1 MYEKI
6 RDYARAHGMLDKG
19 DVVIAG
25 ISGGADSVCLLCVL
39 LELKKEYDLEIR
51 AVHVN
56 HGIRGEAA
64 AADEAYVEELCQSWE
79 VPLET
84 VHVDVRRMAREEGLT
99 QEEAGRAARRRAFEE
114 AAGRWRA
121 DRIALAH
128 HKNDNA
134 ETVLL
139 NLARGTGLRGMGG
152 IRPCSGKYIRP
163 LLEVSREEIEE
174 FLAEKNISYC
184 MDATNYEDTYTR
196 NRIRNH
202 IIPYMEEQVN
212 PRFVDHVCGTAEQMA
227 QLWEYVE
234 RQTGE
239 AAARLTTLRTGADGQ
254 GREVVIDGPGFAG
267 TDRALRPYLL
277 KRVLGQVSGR
287 EKDLETVHFKDL
299 EELFDRQVG
308 RRLSL
313 PYGMKAFRCYEGVR
327 VVSANWQAP
336 GEDQREG
343 VSGKIKMRILD
354 PADIEGPIE
363 EAIPKTP
370 YTKWFDYDIIKNSVI
385 IRTRRPGDYL
395 VIDRDGARQKLNRYF
410 INEKIPSQERD
421 SILLA
426 ADGSRILWVIGY
438 RGGLGYEVTGQ
449 TRKIL
454 EIRIDEVTTDK
465 GGKYDGRDDQRACV
479 RRRS

>member
-6 RDYARAHGMLDKG
+6 RDYVRAHGMLDKG

-39 LELKKEYDLEIR
+39 LELRKEYDLSVR

-64 AADEAYVEELCQSWE
+64 AADQAYVEEMCRE
-79 VPLET
+79 VKVPLDV
-84 VHVDVRRMAREEGLT
+84 VHVDVCRMAREEGMT
-99 QEEAGRAARRRAFEE
+99 QEEAGRIARRRAFEE
-114 AAGRWRA
+114 AAVRWSA
-121 DRIALAH
+121 GRIALAH

-163 LLEVSREEIEE
+163 LLDTSREEIEA
-174 FLAEKNISYC
+174 FLDQKNISYC

-212 PRFVDHVCGTAEQMA
+212 SRFVDHVCGTAGQLA
-227 QLWEYVE
+227 RLWEYVE
-234 RQTGE
+234 RQTDE
-239 AAARLTTLRTGADGQ
+239 AAAGLTSLREGEDGQ
-254 GREVVIDGPGFAG
+254 GREMVIDGQGFAR
-267 TDRALRPYLL
+267 TDTALRPYIL
-277 KRVLGQVSGR
+277 KWVLEQVSGR
-287 EKDLETVHFKDL
+287 AKDLETVHFDDL

-308 RRLSL
+308 RRISL
-313 PYGMKAFRCYEGVR
+313 PYGMKAYRCYEGVR
-327 VVSANWQAP
+327 VVSSDWKP
-336 GEDQREG
+336 PREEENE
-343 VSGKIKMRILD
+343 VWDKDRIKMRILD
-354 PADIEGPIE
+354 PADIDGPAL

-370 YTKWFDYDIIKNSVI
+370 YTKWFDYDIIENSVT

-395 VIDRDGARQKLNRYF
+395 VIGRDGATQKLNRYF
-410 INEKIPSQERD
+410 INEKIPSRERD
-421 SILLA
+421 RILLA
-426 ADGSRILWVIGY
+426 ADGSRIMWVIGY
-438 RGGLGYEVTGQ
+438 RRGQGYEVTGQ
-449 TRKIL
+449 TKKIL
-454 EIRIDEVTTDK
+454 EITIDK
-465 GGKYDGRDDQRACV
+465 GGKYDGRDN
-479 RRRS
+479 

>member
-6 RDYARAHGMLDKG
+6 RDYARAHEMLDKG
-19 DVVIAG
+19 DIVIAG
-25 ISGGADSVCLLCVL
+25 ISGGADSVCLLCAL
-39 LELKKEYDLEIR
+39 LELKKEYDLEIQ

-64 AADEAYVEELCQSWE
+64 AADEDYVKKLCQRWG

-84 VHVDVRRMAREEGLT
+84 VHVDVCRMAREEGLT
-99 QEEAGRAARRRAFEE
+99 QEEAGRTARRRAFEE
-114 AAGRWRA
+114 AARRRHA

-139 NLARGTGLRGMGG
+139 NLARGAGLRGMGG
-152 IRPCSGKYIRP
+152 IRPRSGKYIRP
-163 LLEVSREEIEE
+163 LLPVSRKEIEA

-184 MDATNYEDTYTR
+184 TDATNYEDTYTR

-212 PRFVDHVCGTAEQMA
+212 PRFVDHVCGTAEQLA
-227 QLWEYVE
+227 GLWDYVE
-234 RQTGE
+234 RQTGK
-239 AAARLTTLRTGADGQ
+239 AAARLTTLRTGPDGR
-254 GREVVIDGPGFAG
+254 GKEMIIDGPGFAG

-277 KRVLGQVSGR
+277 KRALGQVCGR

-327 VVSANWQAP
+327 VVSVDWQDP
-336 GEDQREG
+336 GKERKEG
-343 VSGKIKMRILD
+343 ENGRIKMRILD
-354 PADIEGPIE
+354 PADLGSPIE

-395 VIDRDGARQKLNRYF
+395 VIDRHGARQKLNRYF

-421 SILLA
+421 RILLA

-438 RGGLGYEVTGQ
+438 RRGQGYEVTGQ

-454 EIRIDEVTTDK
+454 EIRIEEATTDK

-479 RRRS
+479 RRKG

>member
-39 LELKKEYDLEIR
+39 LELKKEYDLEVR

-56 HGIRGEAA
+56 HGIRGAAA
-64 AADEAYVEELCQSWE
+64 AADEAYVEELCRGMG
-79 VPLET
+79 VPLES

-99 QEEAGRAARRRAFEE
+99 QEEAGREARRRAFEE
-114 AAGRWRA
+114 AAARWNA
-121 DRIALAH
+121 SRIALAH

-163 LLEVSREEIEE
+163 LLGVSRQEIEQL
-174 FLAEKNISYC
+174 LAKKNIPYC

-212 PRFVDHVCGTAEQMA
+212 PRVVDHVCGTAEQLA
-227 QLWEYVE
+227 QLWEYME
-234 RQTGE
+234 RQTDE
-239 AAARLTTLRTGADGQ
+239 AADRLTALRTGPDGR
-254 GREVVIDGPGFAG
+254 GREMVIDGPGFAQV
-267 TDRALRPYLL
+267 DRVLRPYLL
-277 KRVLGQVSGR
+277 RRVLGLVCGR
-287 EKDLETVHFKDL
+287 EKNLETVHFKDL

-308 RRLSL
+308 RRISL
-313 PYGMKAFRCYEGVR
+313 PYGMKACRCYEGVR
-327 VVSANWQAP
+327 VVSADWKAP
-336 GEDQREG
+336 REE
-343 VSGKIKMRILD
+343 VWDKDRIKLRILE
-354 PADIEGPIE
+354 PADIEGPLQ

-395 VIDRDGARQKLNRYF
+395 VIDREGATQKLNRYF

-421 SILLA
+421 HILLA

-438 RGGLGYEVTGQ
+438 RRGLGCEVTGQ
-449 TRKIL
+449 TRRIL
-454 EIRIDEVTTDK
+454 EITIDK
-465 GGKYDGRDDQRACV
+465 GGKYDGRDDKRACV
-479 RRRS
+479 RRGS